1 MAPHVHEHDF
11 DDFDDDFDAFSND
24 ESSYRRRPLLTV
36 VSVLIVIGLL
46 AVPVWV
52 VLTAAR
58 G

>member
-1 MAPHVHEHDF
+1 MAPHVHEH
-11 DDFDDDFDAFSND
+11 DFDDDFDAFSND